1 MEKGGGSKWV
11 CKGKVREGERQG
23 RGKAWVR
30 GKVYGR
36 GKGRKG
42 KWKVGDGKGRH
53 GRVEKR
59 KVKVAKGNQRKVG
72 KYRNEGKGNAENGRA
87 GTLFFYISKFSQKS
101 HSFLTTIKPKILIKS
116 S

>member
-11 CKGKVREGERQG
+11 CKGKVREGERQR

-30 GKVYGR
+30 GNVQGR

-42 KWKVGDGKGRH
+42 
-53 GRVEKR
+53 RVEKG
-59 KVKVAKGNQRKVG
+59 KVKVGKGNQRKVG

-87 GTLFFYISKFSQKS
+87 GTLYLYISKFAQKS
-101 HSFLTTIKPKILIKS
+101 HSFLNTIKPKILIKS